1 MEFEWDDQKAA
12 SNLRKHGVA
21 FVDAADALRSD
32 RLAVEELDLS
42 GDNGEERTIAF
53 AMLEGVI
60 LMIVYT
66 MRGEIYRLISARR
79 ADKDEQN
86 HYYRENHS

>member
-1 MEFEWDDQKAA
+1 MEFEWDDEKAA
-12 SNLRKHGVA
+12 SNLRKHGVS
-21 FVDAADALRSD
+21 FVNAADALRSD
-32 RLAVEELDLS
+32 RLVVEKLDMD
-42 GDNGEERTIAF
+42 GDYGEERTIAY
-53 AMLEGVI
+53 AVLDGVI

-86 HYYRENHS
+86 LYYRENDA